1 MCSIEPKNINTM
13 KDFFYAIQDLFVNVL
28 FAPFDALRA
37 LELENWFA
45 ANAVNWFLSLIGFV
59 AFVYWML
66 KLKSFNDKN
75 EEDKSITSHSYL

>member
-1 MCSIEPKNINTM
+1 M

-28 FAPFDALRA
+28 FWPLDQLRS

-45 ANAVNWFLSLIGFV
+45 ANFMSWIFIAIGIV

-66 KLKSFNDKN
+66 QLKRFNDNN